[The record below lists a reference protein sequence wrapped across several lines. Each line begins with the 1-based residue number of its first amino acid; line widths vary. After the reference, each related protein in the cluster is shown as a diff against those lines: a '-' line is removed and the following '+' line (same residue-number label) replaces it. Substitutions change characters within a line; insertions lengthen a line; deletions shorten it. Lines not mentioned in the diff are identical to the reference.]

1 MVNQYSTAMRKKV
14 VELTWLGF
22 TPREI
27 IDRNRD
33 FGPRDEQTVRSILRD
48 YLRTRSF
55 VNPRNRRAPVGR
67 MRAAHFNFLKNHLDT
82 VDATLYLDEMRDL
95 LRKQFG
101 RVGKY
106 SISCICATLIKR
118 KVTRKV
124 LSRIAR
130 RQNEIARAAFRRAVQ
145 GVDPSRFIF
154 GDETKK
160 CPRSLEREYGRGDR
174 GKRVRQHRDFVRSQ
188 RGYSTLAFM
197 TLDGIVAN
205 SVPTRAPGV
214 DAERFKRDVQL
225 CLLPILRRDS
235 IVVWDNAAIHVND
248 DVITMIKN
256 HTPTC
261 MVLYLPPYSYDLN
274 PIEHAFSSVKAYLQR
289 HRDICRRSP
298 IAAIMN
304 AMKNETGDKAGG
316 YFQSCGYET
325 TEILPGF
332 FI

>member
-1 MVNQYSTAMRKKV
+1 M
-14 VELTWLGF
+14 
-22 TPREI
+22 
-27 IDRNRD
+27 
-33 FGPRDEQTVRSILRD
+33 
-48 YLRTRSF
+48 
-55 VNPRNRRAPVGR
+55 
-67 MRAAHFNFLKNHLDT
+67 
-82 VDATLYLDEMRDL
+82 
-95 LRKQFG
+95 
-101 RVGKY
+101 
-106 SISCICATLIKR
+106 
-118 KVTRKV
+118 
-124 LSRIAR
+124 
-130 RQNEIARAAFRRAVQ
+130 
-145 GVDPSRFIF
+145 
-154 GDETKK
+154 
-160 CPRSLEREYGRGDR
+160 
-174 GKRVRQHRDFVRSQ
+174 RQHRDFVRSQ